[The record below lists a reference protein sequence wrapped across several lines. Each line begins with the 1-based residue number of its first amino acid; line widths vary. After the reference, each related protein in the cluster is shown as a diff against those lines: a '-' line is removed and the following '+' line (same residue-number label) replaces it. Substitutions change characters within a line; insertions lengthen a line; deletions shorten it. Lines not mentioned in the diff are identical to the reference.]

1 MALKPKGK
9 NTESPRD
16 VGDRL
21 PPPMALL
28 FKQDLDDHK
37 RAPSVK
43 ARLRRVSAML
53 GTDRPP
59 GQTG

>member
-9 NTESPRD
+9 NSESPRD

-21 PPPMALL
+21 PPPAALL
-28 FKQDLDDHK
+28 FKQDLEEHK
-37 RAPSVK
+37 LTPSVK
-43 ARLRRVSAML
+43 ARLLRVDAML
-53 GTDRPP
+53 GTDDQP